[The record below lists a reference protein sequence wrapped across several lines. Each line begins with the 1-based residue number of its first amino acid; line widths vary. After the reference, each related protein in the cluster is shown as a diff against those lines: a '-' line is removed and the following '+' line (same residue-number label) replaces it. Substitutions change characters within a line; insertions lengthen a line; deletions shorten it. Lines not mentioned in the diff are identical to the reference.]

1 MGNWHRNIMT
11 VWYLMVFFPILFY
24 YFSIFTDSRAVPDVL
39 LHIVTVL
46 KAIHPPQE
54 DKEIKNQ
61 IIFILKYQEGYMYC
75 LQLAIWPKQVRLLFK
90 KYSDTVLFTYDIAIN
105 SLFVRYF
112 QLITQINSKNNFR
125 IQTMIIILVAFR
137 SNPI

>member
-1 MGNWHRNIMT
+1 
-11 VWYLMVFFPILFY
+11 
-24 YFSIFTDSRAVPDVL
+24 
-39 LHIVTVL
+39 
-46 KAIHPPQE
+46 
-54 DKEIKNQ
+54 
-61 IIFILKYQEGYMYC
+61 MYC

>member
-1 MGNWHRNIMT
+1 MT
-11 VWYLMVFFPILFY
+11 MWYLMVFFLILFY

-75 LQLAIWPKQVRLLFK
+75 LQLAI
-90 KYSDTVLFTYDIAIN
+90 
-105 SLFVRYF
+105 
-112 QLITQINSKNNFR
+112 
-125 IQTMIIILVAFR
+125 
-137 SNPI
+137 